1 MALPKST
8 SVDRKKPIAKREV
21 KTTPSSP
28 EMIVSGNEGSSN
40 ALPDIS
46 FVDSQEEH
54 SFDDH
59 EMNDLPDD
67 NENAFSNDLNDDLD
81 DSLDDEDLPAIPI
94 PEISADEED
103 DLDIIP
109 ADLFNE
115 DEEKGDEENDEFSE
129 EENIFLEGEDVFVE
143 KEEEGD
149 ANEEIEDQELEELNR
164 YMMSIGYDPQ
174 EYGLYEE
181 NEEEEDEEE
190 EDPNEEFIWED
201 ATDAS
206 ENDED
211 PFSSVIS
218 TPPISSKEIEDEVDE
233 SSEFDS
239 SDFDELDEE
248 GAFDD
253 LNEDNSIDE
262 EEFDSAPLSK
272 SLSKKVNKDKD
283 NEGEDKSSGGK
294 KSRLKLPKSNGSTAI
309 GFNKIFAIPVIGA
322 LLRFFWSLYR
332 KITDI
337 FLSILIWIFK
347 VLSHL
352 PVVGRF
358 FSLGEGAL
366 SIIRKI
372 AYAFPLLFLVGILFF
387 INTQS
392 VDSKVKSSLA
402 DEASVTL
409 EDFDLKGDTASA
421 RVTNDSDVSA
431 VFDVDLKTYSWQ
443 PSLNP
448 ISWVRHQESGT
459 CSPVVVELAAGEST
473 DITTKCKTPS
483 GMFPRVTGE
492 AKS

>member
-1 MALPKST
+1 MALPKNT
-8 SVDRKKPIAKREV
+8 SVARKKPIAKREV
-21 KTTPSSP
+21 KATPSSP
-28 EMIVSGNEGSSN
+28 ETIISGDEGSSD

-46 FVDSQEEH
+46 FVDPQEEH
-54 SFDDH
+54 SFHDDQI
-59 EMNDLPDD
+59 
-67 NENAFSNDLNDDLD
+67 NEISNDDERELSDDLNGDSD
-81 DSLDDEDLPAIPI
+81 DSSDDEDLPAIPI
-94 PEISADEED
+94 PEISTDEED

-109 ADLFNE
+109 ADLFNDDE
-115 DEEKGDEENDEFSE
+115 DEESSESDEFSE
-129 EENIFLEGEDVFVE
+129 EESRFLEGKDLFV
-143 KEEEGD
+143 KEEEEND
-149 ANEEIEDQELEELNR
+149 TVEEVEDQELEELNR

-174 EYGLYEE
+174 EHGLYEE
-181 NEEEEDEEE
+181 NEEEENEEE
-190 EDPNEEFIWED
+190 EDPDEEFIWED

-206 ENDED
+206 ENNED
-211 PFSSVIS
+211 PFSSAIS
-218 TPPISSKEIEDEVDE
+218 TPPLSSKGIEDEVDE

-253 LNEDNSIDE
+253 LNEDDSIDE
-262 EEFDSAPLSK
+262 EEFNSAPLSK
-272 SLSKKVNKDKD
+272 SSSKKVNKDKG
-283 NEGEDKSSGGK
+283 NEGEDKNSGGK
-294 KSRLKLPKSNGSTAI
+294 RSRLKLPKSNGSTAI

-322 LLRFFWSLYR
+322 LLRFFWSLYK

-337 FLSILIWIFK
+337 FFSILIWIFK
-347 VLSHL
+347 VLSLL
-352 PVVGRF
+352 PVVGKF
-358 FSLGEGAL
+358 FSLGAGAI
-366 SIIRKI
+366 SIVKKI
-372 AYAFPLLFLVGILFF
+372 TYAFPLLFLVGILFF
-387 INTQS
+387 INAQS

-402 DEASVTL
+402 DEAAVTL

-459 CSPVVVELAAGEST
+459 CSPMVVELAAGEST
-473 DITTKCKTPS
+473 DITTRCKTPS